1 MRPTLLLAA
10 ASLGGS
16 SSAFTTQSVQ
26 SARKARPDPPTGL
39 CTQRDAE
46 ELDVGPHQD
55 IAETLNRERY
65 LRAVECSKAD
75 GLCDVEEKE
84 LLTSGE

>member
-16 SSAFTTQSVQ
+16 SSAFTTQTVQ
-26 SARKARPDPPTGL
+26 SARKARPDPPMGL
-39 CTQRDAE
+39 CTQRDE

-65 LRAVECSKAD
+65 LRAVECSEAD
-75 GLCDVEEKE
+75 GLCDVEETE